1 MIDTYELIAP
11 CHFGLE
17 SVLKREIYDL
27 GYDISKVED
36 GKVTFIGDADAIARA
51 NIFLRSA
58 ERVLLKIGE
67 FKATTF
73 TELFDNV
80 NMLEWEHFIPENGRF
95 WVTKANSINSK
106 LFSSSDIQSIVK
118 KAIVERLKQKYSVSW
133 FKDKGKH
140 NERRCNCFT

>member
-1 MIDTYELIAP
+1 M
-11 CHFGLE
+11 
-17 SVLKREIYDL
+17 
-27 GYDISKVED
+27 
-36 GKVTFIGDADAIARA
+36 
-51 NIFLRSA
+51 
-58 ERVLLKIGE
+58 LLKIGE

-133 FKDKGKH
+133 FKEDGDSYPIRVSIMKDVVTVSLDTSGDSLHKKRLQTSSRKGS
-140 NERRCNCFT
+140 NI